1 MQPYQFYIVYLIA
14 VSLIT
19 FLFYF
24 IDKLKAIANAWRIP
38 EKVLVVLSI
47 IGGAFGGLLAMYTM
61 RHKTKHWHFAVINV
75 VAIFLHCGVTFIIAT
90 NF

>member
-1 MQPYQFYIVYLIA
+1 MQPYQFYIVYLLA

-61 RHKTKHWHFAVINV
+61 RHKTKHWYFAVINV
-75 VAIFLHCGVTFIIAT
+75 VAILLHFGVTFIIAT